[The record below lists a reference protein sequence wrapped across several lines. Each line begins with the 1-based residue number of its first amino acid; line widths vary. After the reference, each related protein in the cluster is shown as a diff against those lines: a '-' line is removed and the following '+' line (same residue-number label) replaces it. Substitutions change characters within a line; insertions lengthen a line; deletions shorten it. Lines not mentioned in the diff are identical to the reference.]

1 MQHKKVIIILKAKKY
16 GSILWMQFL
25 SFLWK
30 KKNIYETTVNETE
43 FFFIYK
49 EKIKTNP
56 FVFIVINSIL

>member
-1 MQHKKVIIILKAKKY
+1 MNAIPFIFMKEKKY
-16 GSILWMQFL
+16 
-25 SFLWK
+25 
-30 KKNIYETTVNETE
+30 IYETTVNETE